1 MAPAADPVGLR
12 EQPAPVA
19 VPQREIDFT
28 RPRVCLLGLPFD
40 PVSLPEA
47 VERVRADAFAG
58 RRCWIATPN
67 LNFAIAARSDAA
79 FRQSVLRSDLSLV
92 DGMPLVW
99 MARGLGLAVPGR
111 VAGSDL
117 FEALQ
122 AHPGPPLGLYLFG
135 GPPGVAARAAENINA
150 QGGGVRCVG
159 FDEAGYG
166 SIEAMSGAALI
177 ERINRSGAHFV
188 SAALGAQKGQAWFAH
203 NIARLEP
210 PVLCHLG
217 AVMNF
222 SAGAVNRAP
231 AWAQRSGLEWVFRI
245 KGEPALWKRYAGD
258 GLKATRL
265 LTTRVVP
272 AALAAR
278 SQRASA
284 APGAPAVEIRRSA
297 AGTIL
302 RPLAAVGDAAAAALR
317 TALADCAAETG
328 RVSVDLSGVAGV
340 GNEFA
345 ASLLVAEGWFGA
357 RGGFAVSGAGAAAR
371 ADLRRLL
378 CEELLSQRTES

>member
-1 MAPAADPVGLR
+1 MAQAADPVR
-12 EQPAPVA
+12 ESEQPAPSA
-19 VPQREIDFT
+19 VPTREIDFN

-40 PVSLPEA
+40 PVRLSEA

-79 FRQSVLRSDLSLV
+79 FRRSVLRSDLSIV

-99 MARGLGLAVPGR
+99 IARLLGVPVPER

-122 AHPGPPLGLYLFG
+122 AHSGPPLGIYLFG

-150 QGGGVRCVG
+150 RGGGLRCVG

-166 SIEAMSGAALI
+166 SIEEMSGPALI

-188 SAALGAQKGQAWFAH
+188 SAALGAQKGQAWFTH
-203 NIARLEP
+203 NLSRLAP

-217 AVMNF
+217 AVINF
-222 SAGAVNRAP
+222 SAGTVGRAP
-231 AWAQRSGLEWVFRI
+231 PWAQRSGLEWVYRI
-245 KGEPALWKRYAGD
+245 KGEPGLWRRYARD
-258 GLKATRL
+258 GLRAGNLVAR
-265 LTTRVVP
+265 RVLP
-272 AALAAR
+272 AARSAR
-278 SQRASA
+278 SQRSCAIEEV
-284 APGAPAVEIRRSA
+284 PPVEIVRSA
-297 AGTIL
+297 EGTVL
-302 RPLAAVGDAAAAALR
+302 RPVGGVGARATAALR
-317 TALADCAAETG
+317 TSLAACVADPGPVT
-328 RVSVDLSGVAGV
+328 VDLSRLAAI

-345 ASLLVAEGWFGA
+345 ASLLSPKAGSEPV
-357 RGGFAVSGAGAAAR
+357 GGLQSMAPVSRCAPTFVTCFAKS
-371 ADLRRLL
+371 
-378 CEELLSQRTES
+378 S

>member
-1 MAPAADPVGLR
+1 MAQAADNVRVREEPAPAAA
-12 EQPAPVA
+12 PA
-19 VPQREIDFT
+19 REIDFT

-40 PVSLPEA
+40 PISLPEA

-67 LNFAIAARSDAA
+67 VNFAIAARGDAA

-99 MARGLGLAVPGR
+99 MARALGLRMPGR

-122 AHPGPPLGLYLFG
+122 AHPGPPLGIYLFG

-166 SIEAMSGAALI
+166 SIEEMSGAALI

-203 NIARLEP
+203 NLERLVP

-222 SAGAVNRAP
+222 AAGTVSRAP
-231 AWAQRSGLEWVFRI
+231 PWARRSGLEWVFRI
-245 KGEPALWKRYAGD
+245 KGEPALWKRYARD
-258 GLKATRL
+258 GVKVGKL
-265 LTTRVVP
+265 LTTRVAP

-284 APGAPAVEIRRSA
+284 GETPPVEIVRSA
-297 AGTIL
+297 AGTVL
-302 RPLAAVGDAAAAALR
+302 RPAAAVGPDAAAALR
-317 TALADCAAETG
+317 NALADCVAETG
-328 RVSVDLSGVAGV
+328 RVSVDLSGVASV

-357 RGGFAVSGAGAAAR
+357 RGGFAITGPGAAAR
-371 ADLRRLL
+371 ADLRCLL
-378 CEELLSQRTES
+378 CDELIPEGTAA

>member
-1 MAPAADPVGLR
+1 MAPAADPVRLR
-12 EQPAPVA
+12 EPPAPAA
-19 VPQREIDFT
+19 VPAREIDFT

-302 RPLAAVGDAAAAALR
+302 RPPAAAASTCRALPASATNSPPACWSPR
-317 TALADCAAETG
+317 AGSARAAASRSAVPARPHAPTCVACCARSCFRKG
-328 RVSVDLSGVAGV
+328 PSHDL
-340 GNEFA
+340 FA
-345 ASLLVAEGWFGA
+345 A
-357 RGGFAVSGAGAAAR
+357 
-371 ADLRRLL
+371 RR
-378 CEELLSQRTES
+378 